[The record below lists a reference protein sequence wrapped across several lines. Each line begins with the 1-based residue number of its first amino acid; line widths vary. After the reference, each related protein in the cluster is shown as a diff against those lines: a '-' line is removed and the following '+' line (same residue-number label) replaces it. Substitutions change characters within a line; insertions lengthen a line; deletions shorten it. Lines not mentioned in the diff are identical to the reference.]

1 MRSESALRADRNAP
15 GRSKKARYGLVGFLF
30 TLPAVVY
37 FGSVYMYSLVS
48 SMAMSFFSWSPGG
61 ASRFVGLES
70 YRIILSDSMFW
81 RSLTNTLYLM
91 AISVPCTILL
101 SLVVAVLLD
110 RMMVREIRDALH
122 IVVLLPLMTSLV
134 AAALIW
140 QWIFDP
146 VFGVLNHIV
155 GWVGI
160 PRQGWLTSP
169 EQVIPSLSI
178 INIWLRVGF
187 NTTILLAGLQS
198 IPSEYYDAAL
208 IDGASGF
215 KAFWRITLPL
225 LNPQI
230 VLVTIT
236 EMIFAF
242 KAFEQV
248 YITTGGG
255 PANASRLIIL
265 YLYETAF
272 KWFRFGDASV
282 VAVFLFLALLLV
294 SVFQWVFVR
303 RKVEY

>member
-1 MRSESALRADRNAP
+1 
-15 GRSKKARYGLVGFLF
+15 
-30 TLPAVVY
+30 
-37 FGSVYMYSLVS
+37 
-48 SMAMSFFSWSPGG
+48 
-61 ASRFVGLES
+61 
-70 YRIILSDSMFW
+70 
-81 RSLTNTLYLM
+81 M

-101 SLVVAVLLD
+101 SLAVAVLLD
-110 RMMVREIRDALH
+110 RMKARQIRNALH

-146 VFGVLNHIV
+146 VFGVLNLIV
-155 GWVGI
+155 GWLGI
-160 PRQGWLTSP
+160 PKQGWLTSP

-178 INIWLRVGF
+178 INVWLRVGF

-198 IPSEYYDAAL
+198 IPDEYYDAAL
-208 IDGASGF
+208 IDGASGL

-236 EMIFAF
+236 EMIFTF

-255 PANASRLIIL
+255 PANASRVIIL

-303 RKVEY
+303 REVEY

>member
-1 MRSESALRADRNAP
+1 
-15 GRSKKARYGLVGFLF
+15 
-30 TLPAVVY
+30 
-37 FGSVYMYSLVS
+37 MYSLVS
-48 SMAMSFFSWSPGG
+48 SMAMSFFSWSPSG
-61 ASRFVGLES
+61 SKFIGLEA
-70 YRIILSDSMFW
+70 YRIIFSDPIFW

-101 SLVVAVLLD
+101 SLVVAFLLD
-110 RMMVREIRDALH
+110 SMKIRQIRDFFH
-122 IVVLLPLMTSLV
+122 IVVLLPMMTSLV

-146 VFGVLNHIV
+146 SFGVMNYLIGIV
-155 GWVGI
+155 GL

-169 EQVIPSLSI
+169 EQVIPSLSL
-178 INIWLRVGF
+178 INVWLRVGF
-187 NTTILLAGLQS
+187 NTTILLAGLQA
-198 IPSEYYDAAL
+198 IPTEYYDAAL

-215 KAFWRITLPL
+215 KAFIRITLPL

-236 EMIFAF
+236 EMIFTF

-255 PANASRLIIL
+255 PANASRVIIL

-282 VAVFLFLALLLV
+282 VAVFLFVALLLV

-303 RKVEY
+303 REVEY